1 MDIATKMQRYV
12 APPALLTAMALL
24 MSTNIAVAEPN
35 LWVSADRVARHTCP
49 SVKCGVAG
57 QLMFREG
64 VEVLETK
71 GAWVR
76 VTKPYSASC
85 SGGIS
90 EYVKSGNS
98 ACIAS
103 NGINNGM
110 FAEWVPTKSLTKDRP
125 ADPGEGAT
133 GDDVLVKNSDD
144 YRRYRAQFTKAA
156 RELIDNGT
164 CTAGDFEEIGGWMAS
179 PAKGQGMYFM
189 YCGGMTTANRLYLN
203 VRSGKVSR

>member
-1 MDIATKMQRYV
+1 MDMATKLQRYMG
-12 APPALLTAMALL
+12 PSALLTAVAVL
-24 MSTNIAVAEPN
+24 MSVNTAVAEPN

-57 QLMFREG
+57 QLMFREI

-85 SGGIS
+85 AGGVS

-98 ACIAS
+98 ACVAS
-103 NGINNGM
+103 NGIYNGM
-110 FAEWVPTKSLTKDRP
+110 FADWVPTKSLTKDRP
-125 ADPGEGAT
+125 ADPGERAT

-144 YRRYRAQFTKAA
+144 YRLYRAQFTKAA
-156 RELIDNGT
+156 RELIDNGA
-164 CTAGDFEEIGGWMAS
+164 CTARDFEEIGGWMAS

-189 YCGGMTTANRLYLN
+189 YCGGMTTSNRLYLD